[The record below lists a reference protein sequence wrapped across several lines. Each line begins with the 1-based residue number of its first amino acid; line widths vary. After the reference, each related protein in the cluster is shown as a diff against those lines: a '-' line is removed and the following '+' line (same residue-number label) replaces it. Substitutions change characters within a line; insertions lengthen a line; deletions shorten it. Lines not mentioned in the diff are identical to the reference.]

1 MLLTGNVALES
12 MGFKTFGFAGGRPD
26 TWQSD
31 EGVYWGAETAFVP
44 EGNDVRYNGSTDVRD
59 RADRLEKPLAA
70 THMGLIYVNPEGPN
84 ANHDPADSALD
95 IRVAFDRMGMD
106 DEETVALIAGGH
118 AFGKTHGA
126 VSGGEWGSIRLVAV
140 VD

>member
-12 MGFKTFGFAGGRPD
+12 MGFKTFGFGAGRPD

-31 EGVYWGAETAFVP
+31 EGIYWGAETQFVP
-44 EGNDVRYNGSTDVRD
+44 NGNDVRYNGSTDVRE
-59 RADRLEKPLAA
+59 RADKLEEPLAA

-84 ANHDPADSALD
+84 GNSKPADSALD
-95 IRVAFDRMGMD
+95 IRVAFARMGMN

-126 VSGGEWGSIRLVAV
+126 VSGGEQLTHDGT
-140 VD
+140 